1 MDVGV
6 RELKQRLSE
15 YLDRVAQG
23 ERIRVTHRGR
33 PKAMV
38 VPLED
43 TAAIERGYDQGWLS
57 RGEPSPAEPVPRVR
71 ARRRILDVLA
81 EDRDERGDVLA
92 EDRDERGDVLAEDRD
107 ERGDVLAEDRD
118 ERRDGR

>member
-38 VPLED
+38 VPLEETD
-43 TAAIERGYDQGWLS
+43 AIERGYEQGWLA
-57 RGEPSPAEPVPRVR
+57 RGELDAPRPVPRAR
-71 ARRRILDVLA
+71 ARRRVLDVLA
-81 EDRDERGDVLA
+81 EDREER
-92 EDRDERGDVLAEDRD
+92 
-107 ERGDVLAEDRD
+107 
-118 ERRDGR
+118 